1 MTTKRNPRI
10 DDMTDEELM
19 CFVRWCRDN
28 DERITQLPDLCRRVL
43 KAYAGVR
50 SQRVA

>member
-10 DDMTDEELM
+10 DDMTDEQLM
-19 CFVRWCRDN
+19 CFVQWCRLN
-28 DERITQLPDLCRRVL
+28 DDRIVELPELCRRVL

-50 SQRVA
+50 SQRAA